1 MMLKIVFSLV
11 TWRHASAPF
20 VAIFKTKLQE
30 SVFCIMCSLVGIVC
44 SGTAAQ
50 RLESSRIRKFM
61 LSTCTDTIM
70 MISKF

>member
-1 MMLKIVFSLV
+1 MMLKIVFFPV

-44 SGTAAQ
+44 SGTAA
-50 RLESSRIRKFM
+50 REGSRIRKFM